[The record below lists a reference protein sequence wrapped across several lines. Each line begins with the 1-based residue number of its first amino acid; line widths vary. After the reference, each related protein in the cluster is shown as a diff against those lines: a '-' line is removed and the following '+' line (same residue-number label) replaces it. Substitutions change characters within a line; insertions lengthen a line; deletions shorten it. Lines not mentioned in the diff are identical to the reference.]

1 MQHEA
6 AQARADD
13 APRGHRG
20 VPGSVLCA
28 QAIGWNCVRSG
39 GARRCRLASGAA
51 ALCPDF
57 LRVLRA
63 ALVPPQSVALPDG
76 TEMPPLADGEY
87 DVIVLGTG
95 LKECIISGMLS
106 VDGKKVL
113 HMDRNDYYGGESASV
128 NLTQLFEKFK
138 APPNPGLGNNRDY
151 NIDLMPKF
159 IMANGK
165 LVKMLIMTNVNR
177 YLEFK
182 QVAAAL
188 RFEYTRARAHTH
200 MYMYTH
206 MCTYMCVC
214 VCVSFHL
221 SIYLSIYLSI

>member
-1 MQHEA
+1 MT
-6 AQARADD
+6 
-13 APRGHRG
+13 
-20 VPGSVLCA
+20 
-28 QAIGWNCVRSG
+28 
-39 GARRCRLASGAA
+39 
-51 ALCPDF
+51 
-57 LRVLRA
+57 
-63 ALVPPQSVALPDG
+63 LPDG

-95 LKECIISGMLS
+95 LKECIISGILS

-128 NLTQLFEKFK
+128 NLTQLFERFK
-138 APPNPGLGNNRDY
+138 APPNPSLGNNRDF

-182 QVAAAL
+182 QVDGSYVLKDKAINKVPATDMEAASTPLVGFFEKRRL
-188 RFEYTRARAHTH
+188 RQFIIYVQEYEAADAKTHKGYDLAR
-200 MYMYTH
+200 MY
-206 MCTYMCVC
+206 VD
-214 VCVSFHL
+214 
-221 SIYLSIYLSI
+221 